1 MKYRSKSGTV
11 INIPDG
17 LTKKQIAGIKANA
30 DNNYGKRAQETANKL
45 GKQLKKST
53 PTNPNTGERAETSVS
68 DKVGDAVDPKTG
80 EVDPGK
86 AIDAVADQKKDD
98 ITDHFNLSQPMR
110 MTDQNGNV
118 RIITRDP
125 ETNEVTITD
134 ELGGTARKFKDLA
147 EAAAQTWQSDTTRKN
162 AEEATYGTLT
172 RFYDRD
178 QSREMEDAKQELA
191 NRGIPYDPAAAQ
203 DPNSKNLYGKTI
215 GGIGQKYQGLKD
227 NASQQAVLS
236 GNAAYAT
243 DVSAQKAFMDS
254 VMSGAAQF
262 SGSWSPYQNQVD
274 PTMTDDVKD
283 IITLSAQQYM
293 TKYGIDETEYT
304 KRKAIN
310 QQGRSGGSSSSG
322 TSGGG
327 FEITG

>member
-17 LTKKQIAGIKANA
+17 LTKKQIAGIKADA

-53 PTNPNTGERAETSVS
+53 PTNSNTGEESVAAT
-68 DKVGDAVDPKTG
+68 VGEVVDPKTG
-80 EVDPGK
+80 TVDPAKG
-86 AIDAVADQKKDD
+86 AEVLIDQKKDD
-98 ITDHFNLSQPMR
+98 VDTQFKLNQPMR

-118 RIITRDP
+118 RLITRDP
-125 ETNEVTITD
+125 ETGEVTITD
-134 ELGGTARKFKDLA
+134 ELGGTAKKFKDLA
-147 EAAAQTWQSDTTRKN
+147 EAAAQTWQSQTTRKN

-172 RFYDRD
+172 KYYDRD

-227 NASQQAVLS
+227 TASQQAVLS

-243 DVSAQKAFMDS
+243 DVGAQKAFMDS

-262 SGSWSPYQNQVD
+262 SGSWSPYQNTID
-274 PTMTDDVKD
+274 AGSTDDVSDMIK
-283 IITLSAQQYM
+283 LSAQQYM
-293 TKYGIDETEYT
+293 AKYGIDQDTYI
-304 KRKAIN
+304 KKKALS
-310 QQGRSGGSSSSG
+310 QQNRGGGSSSSSS
-322 TSGGG
+322 SGGG

>member
-1 MKYRSKSGTV
+1 MKYRAKSGTV

-17 LTKKQIAGIKANA
+17 LTKKQIAGIKADA

-45 GKQLKKST
+45 GKQLKKSAPT
-53 PTNPNTGERAETSVS
+53 PEQPTMPVDPIVTGAGEV
-68 DKVGDAVDPKTG
+68 VDPKYGT
-80 EVDPGK
+80 VDTGK
-86 AIDAVADQKKDD
+86 AVEVVKEQKAEDVDTQFKL
-98 ITDHFNLSQPMR
+98 NQPMR

-118 RIITRDP
+118 RLINRDP
-125 ETNEVTITD
+125 VTGEVTITD
-134 ELGGTARKFKDLA
+134 EIGGTAKKFKDLA

-172 RFYDRD
+172 KYYDRD

-227 NASQQAVLS
+227 TASQQAVLS

-243 DVSAQKAFMDS
+243 DVGAQKAFMDS

-262 SGSWSPYQNQVD
+262 SGSWSPYQNTID
-274 PTMTDDVKD
+274 AGSTDDVKD
-283 IITLSAQQYM
+283 MITLSAQEYM
-293 TKYGIDETEYT
+293 AKYGINQDTYI
-304 KRKAIN
+304 KKKALS
-310 QQGRSGGSSSSG
+310 QQNRGGGSSSSSS
-322 TSGGG
+322 SGGG
-327 FEITG
+327 FEITS